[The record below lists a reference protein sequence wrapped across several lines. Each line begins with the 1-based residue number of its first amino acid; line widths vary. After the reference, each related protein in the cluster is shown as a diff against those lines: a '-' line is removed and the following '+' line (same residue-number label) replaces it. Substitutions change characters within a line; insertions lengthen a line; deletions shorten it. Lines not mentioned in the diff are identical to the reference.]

1 MNILLLGS
9 GGREHAMAAKIAE
22 SPQCD
27 KLYIAPGNAGTS
39 QCGTNVALDNND
51 FEAIRKFVLDNGV
64 GMVVVGPEAPLV
76 AGLQDFFARD
86 EALNKIAFI
95 GPSRQGATLEGS
107 KDFAK
112 AFMQRHGIPTAAYR
126 SFTRETLPEGIAFLH
141 TLKPPYVLKADGLAA
156 GKGVLI
162 IDDLETA
169 ENELHNMLENA
180 KFGAA
185 SDKVVIEEFLHGIEL
200 SVFVLTD
207 GEHYIILP
215 SAKDYKRIGEGD
227 TGLNTG
233 GMGSVSPVPFADKAF
248 MQKVEER
255 IVRPTVNGIREE
267 KISYK
272 GFIFLGLMN
281 CGGDPYVIEYNV
293 RMGDPETESVFPR
306 ISSDMVELFNH
317 TWNGTL
323 DRATLKTNPQTAACV
338 MMVAGGYPGS
348 YPKGNIIQG
357 VENVKGSLVFHAG
370 TKRDANGQLL
380 TNGGRVLCVTSFAD
394 NLEAALAK
402 SYAAVNEI
410 SWEGCHYRRDIGRDL
425 M

>member
-1 MNILLLGS
+1 
-9 GGREHAMAAKIAE
+9 MAAKIAE

-86 EALNKIAFI
+86 EALKKIAFI